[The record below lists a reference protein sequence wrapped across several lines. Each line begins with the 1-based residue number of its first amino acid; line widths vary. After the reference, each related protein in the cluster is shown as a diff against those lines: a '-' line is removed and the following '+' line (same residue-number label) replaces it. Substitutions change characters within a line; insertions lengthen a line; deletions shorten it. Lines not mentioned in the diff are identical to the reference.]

1 MSIPVYQPGPADWR
15 HLDREAAAE
24 LWLELGQWVEWL
36 RRRYNVGGQ
45 QIRSCWYKH
54 DPMVEELTAAMWAH
68 REVYQQ
74 LKKNPYH
81 GGMAAWHNHVL
92 WPMISRLPK
101 MGFNEECRGG
111 ECGYQPNDPKIGT
124 DFAEFVAADT
134 DPRPEAADA
143 PLIDQVL
150 GLVDSAA
157 GKVTALTMD
166 QVLEMIDG
174 GRATAEDPSD
184 DFTAVEIDGD
194 RWEFDD
200 DTETYRPVE

>member
-1 MSIPVYQPGPADWR
+1 MSIPDYHPGPADWR

-74 LKKNPYH
+74 LEKNPYH

-92 WPMISRLPK
+92 WPMISRLPEK
-101 MGFNEECRGG
+101 
-111 ECGYQPNDPKIGT
+111 YLSI
-124 DFAEFVAADT
+124 
-134 DPRPEAADA
+134 
-143 PLIDQVL
+143 
-150 GLVDSAA
+150 
-157 GKVTALTMD
+157 
-166 QVLEMIDG
+166 
-174 GRATAEDPSD
+174 
-184 DFTAVEIDGD
+184 
-194 RWEFDD
+194 
-200 DTETYRPVE
+200 

>member
-1 MSIPVYQPGPADWR
+1 MSIPVYQPGPPADWR

-92 WPMISRLPK
+92 WPMISRLPRWASTR
-101 MGFNEECRGG
+101 NAV
-111 ECGYQPNDPKIGT
+111 
-124 DFAEFVAADT
+124 AE
-134 DPRPEAADA
+134 
-143 PLIDQVL
+143 
-150 GLVDSAA
+150 SAA
-157 GKVTALTMD
+157 TSRTTPPRSERISRNSSPPTPTSTRSRGRTAD
-166 QVLEMIDG
+166 RSGPRV
-174 GRATAEDPSD
+174 GR
-184 DFTAVEIDGD
+184 
-194 RWEFDD
+194 
-200 DTETYRPVE
+200 